1 MVSTPRRI
9 VRSNRRVPSQIRT
22 FGHAPNIMPMPNL
35 LGMPKSSYDRFLSH
49 SLRELFDEIT
59 PIEDF
64 TGSRMEIRFT
74 DYWLSDPELTETEA
88 RDRERTYAAPMRVKV
103 ELLVKETGEDLIFL
117 HKITAGGADKSY
129 GIEAARLAGVPKKV
143 LERAREIL
151 RGLQQKKLIK

>member
-9 VRSNRRVPSQIRT
+9 VRSNRRVPSQTRT

-74 DYWLSDPELTETEA
+74 DYWLGDPELTETEA
-88 RDRERTYAAPMRVKV
+88 RDRERTYAAPMRVRV
-103 ELLVKETGEDLIFL
+103 ELLVKETGEVKEQELFMGDIPLMTNQGTFILSLI
-117 HKITAGGADKSY
+117 HI
-129 GIEAARLAGVPKKV
+129 
-143 LERAREIL
+143 
-151 RGLQQKKLIK
+151 

>member
-59 PIEDF
+59 PIEP
-64 TGSRMEIRFT
+64 TME
-74 DYWLSDPELTETEA
+74 A
-88 RDRERTYAAPMRVKV
+88 
-103 ELLVKETGEDLIFL
+103 LLA
-117 HKITAGGADKSY
+117 KISSSAHAN
-129 GIEAARLAGVPKKV
+129 
-143 LERAREIL
+143 
-151 RGLQQKKLIK
+151 Q